1 MAVAAERFPAM
12 GYSLVVLP
20 PLAPGRR
27 LGPDA
32 SGSSSCR
39 LSEIRAE
46 TMSKR
51 GDHGQPVRQDDRK
64 GGIRGFDGHKMVK
77 GRKRQLLVDT
87 LGFPVAWR
95 VEPANMSDRKGGRY
109 LISGLAP
116 LWPRI
121 ETVIADTGYESKKL
135 GTFFKDHAGWTL
147 QIVKCDTPGFAIVG
161 LNWIVERTFA
171 WLGRER
177 RLSKDYQAKVQT
189 SETIIEIAA
198 CRLFLKRLAR

>member
-1 MAVAAERFPAM
+1 
-12 GYSLVVLP
+12 
-20 PLAPGRR
+20 
-27 LGPDA
+27 
-32 SGSSSCR
+32 
-39 LSEIRAE
+39 
-46 TMSKR
+46 MSKR
-51 GDHGQPVRQDDRK
+51 SDHGQPIGENDRK
-64 GGIRGFDGHKMVK
+64 GGTRGFDGHKRVK

-109 LISGLAP
+109 LVSGLSP

-121 ETVIADTGYESKKL
+121 ETVIADAGYESRKL
-135 GTFFKDHAGWTL
+135 AKFIKVHAGWTL
-147 QIVKCDTPGFAIVG
+147 KIVKRDTPEFAIVG

-177 RLSKDYQAKVQT
+177 RLSKDYEAKVQT

-198 CRLFLKRLAR
+198 CRLFLKRLVR